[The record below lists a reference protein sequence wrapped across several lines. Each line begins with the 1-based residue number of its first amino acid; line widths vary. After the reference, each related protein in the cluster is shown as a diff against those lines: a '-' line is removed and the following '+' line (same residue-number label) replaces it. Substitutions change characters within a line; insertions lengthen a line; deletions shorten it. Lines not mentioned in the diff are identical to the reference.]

1 MESEKKSYG
10 ATTDLNSKAHEKDQS
25 RRLSKGRDVPMK
37 SNLGVRGLPGKA
49 RKAMGAAN

>member
-1 MESEKKSYG
+1 MESEKYG